1 MRPGGVRMSH
11 ARPHGKQG
19 WADSLSRLV
28 VLRCQPSGVLG
39 ERVSGAE
46 AGVGGADGE
55 RTSATAAGHVE
66 PGWPRCSRSGE
77 AVWPGALAFAH
88 MQAHKSKSP

>member
-1 MRPGGVRMSH
+1 MSR
-11 ARPHGKQG
+11 ARPHGEQG

-28 VLRCQPSGVLG
+28 VLRCQLGGVLG
-39 ERVSGAE
+39 ERVGGVE
-46 AGVGGADGE
+46 PGVGGPDGE
-55 RTSATAAGHVE
+55 RTSATAAGHME
-66 PGWPRCSRSGE
+66 PGRPRCSRSGE